1 MIRLDGRR
9 FRVVGTKAGEQLS
22 PAFITRRFSPS
33 TLSPLPHTPLYASRL
48 TQYAFGMLV
57 YLNGQFSPIREA
69 TISVLDRGFVFGDG
83 VYEVW
88 RVVRGRMFEAERH
101 QARLERGLSELRIP
115 RPEEASLDGITAIAE
130 RLLREN
136 GLAGDEA
143 TLYVEVT
150 RGAAART
157 HYFPAPDTAPT
168 MLAMASAFRPSE
180 ARFTGTRVIT
190 QPDVRWLRCDL
201 KTIQLLPNV
210 LARQAATE
218 AGASEAI
225 FVRDR
230 VITEGTHTTVFA
242 VIDGVLR
249 THPANHLVLP
259 GVTREVVLSL
269 ARDSGLAVRE
279 AAIRID
285 ELPNATELFL
295 SGTTTDVTP
304 VLRVDDCVIG
314 NGQPGP
320 IARAILERLLDRM
333 GLTTSALV
341 SARG

>member
-1 MIRLDGRR
+1 
-9 FRVVGTKAGEQLS
+9 
-22 PAFITRRFSPS
+22 
-33 TLSPLPHTPLYASRL
+33 
-48 TQYAFGMLV
+48 MLV
-57 YLNGQFSPIREA
+57 YLNGQYSPVREA
-69 TISVLDRGFVFGDG
+69 TISALDRGFVFGDG

-88 RVVRGRMFEAERH
+88 RVVRGQMFEAERH
-101 QARLERGLSELRIP
+101 QVRLERGLSELRIA
-115 RPEEASLDGITAIAE
+115 RPKEASLDGITAIGE

-136 GLAGDEA
+136 GLSGAEA
-143 TLYVEVT
+143 TLYVEIT
-150 RGAAART
+150 RGTAPRT
-157 HYFPAPDTAPT
+157 HYFPAPDTPPT
-168 MLAMASAFRPSE
+168 LLAIASAFTPSE

-218 AGASEAI
+218 AAASEAI
-225 FVRDR
+225 FVRDG

-259 GVTREVVLSL
+259 GVTRDVVLGL
-269 ARDSGLAVRE
+269 ARDAGLAVRQ
-279 AAIRID
+279 AAIRLD

-295 SGTTTDVTP
+295 SGTTTDITP
-304 VLRVDDCVIG
+304 VIRADDRVIG
-314 NGQPGP
+314 NGVPGP
-320 IARAILERLLDRM
+320 IARALLERLLDRM